1 MAIPQIGSFQL
12 QNDSSRL
19 KSLRDIFEDSR
30 KKKKKKKAGT
40 APQSTTTVTP
50 HTQNEGVRQQN

>member
-30 KKKKKKKAGT
+30 KKKKKAGT

>member
-30 KKKKKKKAGT
+30 KKKKKKAGT